1 MARGERLP
9 DTRRL
14 GVALEGAFCIRVV
27 GGDLR
32 LSVRRQS
39 RADASASVVCDL
51 RASCG
56 THERLLRSSGRGPA
70 HKQAGR
76 ARCAHDRS
84 ARDHARQNEVNRHRH
99 EHAQICR
106 ACAQQISLR
115 AGRRDPAGR
124 EQLLAGH
131 AQSCSRGARNRSG
144 RCQFWSQMSSR
155 ERISKDSERH
165 RAAAAHEAG
174 GSRTRA
180 RTYLCGRNSCSFE
193 VDRSCIS
200 GACSGN
206 GSRQQSMKEA
216 RGTKKRNAFTCTK

>member
-14 GVALEGAFCIRVV
+14 GVALEGAFCVRAV

-180 RTYLCGRNSCSFE
+180 RIPLREELLQFRGRSFLHFGGMFGKWLASAKYE
-193 VDRSCIS
+193 
-200 GACSGN
+200 
-206 GSRQQSMKEA
+206 GSTRNEEA
-216 RGTKKRNAFTCTK
+216 QRIYMH